1 MKQTWQTLEDGELR
15 GKVSLY
21 KSRGLQQKKKKSL
34 RKLNQFDL
42 KVLQNDFFN

>member
-21 KSRGLQQKKKKSL
+21 KSRGLQQKKKKKKS
-34 RKLNQFDL
+34 KET
-42 KVLQNDFFN
+42 KPI